1 MLSHL
6 GFGGTTLGATAGDV
20 GIAIEPLTEVADI
33 TRLRR
38 GDMVFAWDGKTHLIT
53 DYIPRSGYAIPK
65 FTDYM
70 DPLVPSGYITPND
83 TYALGLQPWGST
95 KWYTNKY
102 NTLWYASRTSR

>member
-1 MLSHL
+1 MCVLSDPDHTSDAVPP

-20 GIAIEPLTEVADI
+20 GIAIESLTEVADI

-53 DYIPRSGYAIPK
+53 DYIPRSRICNSK

-70 DPLVPSGYITPND
+70 DPLVQVDILS
-83 TYALGLQPWGST
+83 
-95 KWYTNKY
+95 
-102 NTLWYASRTSR
+102 